1 MSYNNTR
8 NPHHNRWGGK
18 NNTWGNRNKKRKTSN
33 SQYNGSM
40 SKIGGAIIGGI
51 FLFTLAH
58 YGMEGLLDAIDN
70 VNGAKDKVERA
81 QDFVS
86 DNSYVGDEE
95 AGYNKLGYFTDTDV
109 EIDSGTVKD
118 VLDYMTETEE
128 EIDADE

>member
-18 NNTWGNRNKKRKTSN
+18 NNTWGNRNRKKKTSN

-58 YGMEGLLDAIDN
+58 YGKAYRPQCGQTQAFWSADKR
-70 VNGAKDKVERA
+70 NGGGAVENRTA
-81 QDFVS
+81 
-86 DNSYVGDEE
+86 
-95 AGYNKLGYFTDTDV
+95 
-109 EIDSGTVKD
+109 
-118 VLDYMTETEE
+118 
-128 EIDADE
+128 

>member
-1 MSYNNTR
+1 MISNNTR

-18 NNTWGNRNKKRKTSN
+18 NNTWGNRNKKKKTSN

-86 DNSYVGDEE
+86 DNSYVGDGE

-118 VLDYMTETEE
+118 VLDVS
-128 EIDADE
+128 DE